1 MRCKMAIVITLLLL
15 NPNPS
20 VPSLRWEFEDE
31 STIRIGR
38 ASDNDVVI
46 GGSVVS
52 RYHLELWNSNPQ
64 WEVINLG
71 ANGTYVNGK
80 SISQMPVFDGM
91 VLRLGSSGP
100 QICIRLNKIAPQG
113 TIKSLPGIAEDNAA
127 TNRSTFL
134 TRPPGATTAI
144 ETANQE
150 ETEIDLN

>member
-1 MRCKMAIVITLLLL
+1 MITLLLL
-15 NPNPS
+15 NPNPV

-80 SISQMPVFDGM
+80 PISQMPVFDGM

-100 QICIRLNKIAPQG
+100 QICIHPSKIAPQG
-113 TIKSLPGIAEDNAA
+113 TIKSPVGRGEETVTTD
-127 TNRSTFL
+127 RPRFL
-134 TRPPGATTAI
+134 TRPPSAKTAI
-144 ETANQE
+144 DPANE
-150 ETEIDLN
+150 EDTEINLD